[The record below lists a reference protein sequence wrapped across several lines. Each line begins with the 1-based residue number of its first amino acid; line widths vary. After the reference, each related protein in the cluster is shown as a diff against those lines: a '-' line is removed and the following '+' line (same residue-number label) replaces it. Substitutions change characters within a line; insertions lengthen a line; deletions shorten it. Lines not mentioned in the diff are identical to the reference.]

1 MNDAAAHRE
10 ANALAQVLD
19 QLSALHGSMTEVIS
33 QKIEQMRRADMEGMR
48 DSAAKEQD
56 LLERITERDGLR
68 RQVTDRLG
76 KSLGM
81 SAGRARA
88 MTARQLAEKIGPP
101 VGDQIL
107 GAAQTLRATMNKLA
121 LTNRTAGAISGKIVE
136 HLHGVFAAMSEAPGD
151 GAEYE
156 RGGRV
161 GMTNGRQLFEAVG

>member
-10 ANALAQVLD
+10 ANALVQILD

-33 QKIEQMRRADMEGMR
+33 RKIEQMSCADMEGMR
-48 DSAAKEQD
+48 DSAVKEQD
-56 LLERITERDGLR
+56 LFQRITERDGLR

-81 SAGRARA
+81 SAGRTRA

-101 VGDQIL
+101 VGNQLL
-107 GAAQTLRATMNKLA
+107 GAAQTLRTTMNKLA
-121 LTNRTAGAISGKIVE
+121 LTNRTAGTISGKIVE
-136 HLHGVFAAMSEAPGD
+136 HLHGVFAAMSGGDAD
-151 GAEYE
+151 GAEYQ

-161 GMTNGRQLFEAVG
+161 ETTTVRQLFEAVG

>member
-10 ANALAQVLD
+10 ANALAQILD
-19 QLSALHGSMTEVIS
+19 QLSALHASMTEVIS
-33 QKIEQMRRADMEGMR
+33 RKIEQMRRADMEGMR
-48 DSAAKEQD
+48 DSAAKEQA
-56 LLERITERDGLR
+56 LLERINERDGLR

-81 SAGRARA
+81 SAGRVRA

-107 GAAQTLRATMNKLA
+107 GAAQTLRVTLNKLA
-121 LTNRTAGAISGKIVE
+121 VTNRTAGAISGKIVE
-136 HLHGVFAAMSEAPGD
+136 HLHGVFAAMSGADAD

-161 GMTNGRQLFEAVG
+161 GMTSRRQLFEAVG

>member
-1 MNDAAAHRE
+1 MNHATAHRE
-10 ANALAQVLD
+10 ANALVQILD
-19 QLSALHGSMTEVIS
+19 QLSVLHGSMTEVIS
-33 QKIEQMRRADMEGMR
+33 CKIEQMRRADMEGMR

-56 LLERITERDGLR
+56 LFERITERDGLR

-88 MTARQLAEKIGPP
+88 MTARQLAEKIGAP
-101 VGDQIL
+101 VGDQLL
-107 GAAQTLRATMNKLA
+107 GAAQTLRVTMNKLA

-136 HLHGVFAAMSEAPGD
+136 HLHGVFAAMSGADAD

-156 RGGRV
+156 RGGRA
-161 GMTNGRQLFEAVG
+161 GTSGGRQLFEAVG